1 MLLRALGLGGLLWAS
16 PMRFGKV
23 TALTVLH
30 HPARSQPLLISA
42 STDDTTI
49 RAWDCQTGEEI
60 L

>member
-1 MLLRALGLGGLLWAS
+1 M
-16 PMRFGKV
+16 